1 MSGNHVGVVCAN
13 YNCPGQLVISGEVA
27 AIDAACE
34 KLLAAGAKRALKL
47 PVGGG
52 FHSPCMDRLCHLG
65 LLKVFRS
72 TLKHQ
77 VSDTE
82 TENFICFF
90 KERTGLFVVVIQIL
104 THAHKLSTLARKYEC
119 FHNQLIA

>member
-1 MSGNHVGVVCAN
+1 MSGNHVG
-13 YNCPGQLVISGEVA
+13 L
-27 AIDAACE
+27 
-34 KLLAAGAKRALKL
+34 KLLTQSLGQNNRMQEN
-47 PVGGG
+47 G
-52 FHSPCMDRLCHLG
+52 RLCHLG